1 MEMFLA
7 LNRSISVQSKVTK
20 AVSLSGRLD
29 LQECMVYREDMRKM
43 FIRDFGLEP
52 EKNEAAWIAYRNPI
66 TNISSIRS
74 DLPVFILQG
83 TKDLRVSLNDGLH
96 MANALENNGNSVTY
110 LEVQGGDHCL
120 ANQPDRMSIIT
131 NWLENESF

>member
-1 MEMFLA
+1 
-7 LNRSISVQSKVTK
+7 
-20 AVSLSGRLD
+20 
-29 LQECMVYREDMRKM
+29 M

-131 NWLENESF
+131 NWLENESFQESQKECPKAKGKPWISHRTALVVARPLDFTGETL